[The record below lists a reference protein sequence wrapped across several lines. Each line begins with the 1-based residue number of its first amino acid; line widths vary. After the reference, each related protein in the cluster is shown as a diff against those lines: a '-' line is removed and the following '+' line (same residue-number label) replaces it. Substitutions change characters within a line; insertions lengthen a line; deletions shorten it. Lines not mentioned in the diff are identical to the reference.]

1 VRGEEERGRE
11 GGRDMKGRER
21 DMKGREGE
29 RGWENRERSEAVRE
43 RMRAEV
49 RQGESCSKEKANRAR
64 AKPRT
69 REGWGEAS

>member
-1 VRGEEERGRE
+1 M
-11 GGRDMKGRER
+11 D
-21 DMKGREGE
+21 
-29 RGWENRERSEAVRE
+29 RERSETVRE